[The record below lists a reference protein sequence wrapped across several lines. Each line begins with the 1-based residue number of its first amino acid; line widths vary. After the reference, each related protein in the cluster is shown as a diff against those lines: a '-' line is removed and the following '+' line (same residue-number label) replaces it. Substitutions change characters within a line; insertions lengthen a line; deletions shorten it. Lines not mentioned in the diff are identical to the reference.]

1 MFITITATEEAR
13 TTRFRVAPAQAS
25 PRRRENLRE
34 DPRRHS
40 PAPMWRALC
49 PETPWTARPPWHGS
63 GLRVVPSVVEP
74 SNHHPQWRAEALL
87 RGTSCT

>member
-1 MFITITATEEAR
+1 MFITITVTEEAR

-40 PAPMWRALC
+40 PAPLWRALC
-49 PETPWTARPPWHGS
+49 P
-63 GLRVVPSVVEP
+63 
-74 SNHHPQWRAEALL
+74 
-87 RGTSCT
+87 

>member
-1 MFITITATEEAR
+1 MMSWPCGSHTRPRENRRGSEDYYRLEGGGGGGGGGVFITITVTEEAR

-40 PAPMWRALC
+40 PAPLWRALC
-49 PETPWTARPPWHGS
+49 P
-63 GLRVVPSVVEP
+63 
-74 SNHHPQWRAEALL
+74 
-87 RGTSCT
+87 

>member
-1 MFITITATEEAR
+1 MGGGGGGGGVFITITVTEEAR

-40 PAPMWRALC
+40 PAPPWRAL
-49 PETPWTARPPWHGS
+49 
-63 GLRVVPSVVEP
+63 
-74 SNHHPQWRAEALL
+74 
-87 RGTSCT
+87 